1 MSGVR
6 SGDVEL
12 TMVSMMGIGMR
23 YVQVCLNDTRFT
35 DVEIDVGKPVVQGR
49 WKNFRKR
56 RRLVR
61 LVRSDD
67 LGGWIGKL
75 KTGV

>member
-1 MSGVR
+1 
-6 SGDVEL
+6 
-12 TMVSMMGIGMR
+12 
-23 YVQVCLNDTRFT
+23 VCLDDGRFL
-35 DVEIDVGKPVVQGR
+35 DCKVDVGEPVVQGR

>member
-1 MSGVR
+1 
-6 SGDVEL
+6 
-12 TMVSMMGIGMR
+12 MMGMRR
-23 YVQVCLNDTRFT
+23 YVQVCLDDGRFT
-35 DVEIDVGKPVVQGR
+35 SVDIDVGEPLVQGR

-67 LGGWIGKL
+67 LGVCIGKL
-75 KTGV
+75 KIGV